1 MKKQAPRATLPVC
14 LLIAAVATGC
24 GGVQI
29 RPKPFHCSEHT
40 QKVMAEQLG
49 WSPGEIFVLA
59 LDDRWDWR
67 AEPVLRPGEVVGRV
81 PENIPWA
88 QRQKTPPGTQF
99 WGQLYV
105 DSESGHGNEPA
116 EVIVKYERVK
126 LPGQEERPVCLVAR
140 SFRVYALEKDG
151 SVKASNSGGATV
163 RDVYP

>member
-1 MKKQAPRATLPVC
+1 MNKQVPTVTLHVC
-14 LLIAAVATGC
+14 LLIAAVAAGC
-24 GGVQI
+24 GGVQV
-29 RPKPFHCSEHT
+29 RPEPFDCPKPT

-49 WSPGEIFVLA
+49 WSSGDLFVLA

-88 QRQKTPPGTQF
+88 QRKKTPPGTQF

-105 DSESGHGNEPA
+105 DSESGNGDEPA

-126 LPGQEERPVCLVAR
+126 VPGQEERPVCLVAR

-151 SVKASNSGGATV
+151 SAKASNSGGASV
-163 RDVYP
+163 RNTYP